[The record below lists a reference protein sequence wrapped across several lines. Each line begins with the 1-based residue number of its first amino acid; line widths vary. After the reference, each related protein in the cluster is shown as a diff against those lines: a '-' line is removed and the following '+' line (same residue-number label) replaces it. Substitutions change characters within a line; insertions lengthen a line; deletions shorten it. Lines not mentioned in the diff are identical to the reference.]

1 MDLDSIMKALCAVG
15 FQGPLTLEC
24 DGYLRKA
31 EDKKPTLE
39 QAEAHLRRSMTVLR
53 EILKTYGLPEE

>member
-1 MDLDSIMKALCAVG
+1 MEERRKGYAVPSCRLLIAVAAG
-15 FQGPLTLEC
+15 IIN
-24 DGYLRKA
+24 
-31 EDKKPTLE
+31 KKPTLE